1 MFLEDPGIYYEIH
14 GTGKPVIILNGIMMS
29 TASWEDHIERW
40 KKKFLVI
47 TYDTRDQGRSARIT
61 DKPYTIDI
69 HAEDLKKLI
78 DHLNLKKVNLM
89 GVSYGA
95 QIAELFSLKHPDLV
109 DRMILSNATDHID
122 NYLKS
127 IGQAWKVAASLY
139 DGEKFFDIS
148 LPYIYSRPFYN
159 NNYPWLMNRR
169 KIFKETLTKDWF
181 DGFVRLASSNEL
193 FDIREEIKNIKAK
206 TLFISGEE
214 DIITPK
220 SHIIEMSKKVAGSLL
235 VNIENTGHALFFE
248 KFEEFCLL
256 VEGFFSEE

>member
-1 MFLEDPGIYYEIH
+1 MYLEDPGIYYEIY
-14 GTGKPVIILNGIMMS
+14 GKGRPVIILNGIMMS
-29 TASWEDHIERW
+29 TSSWRAHIERW
-40 KKKFLVI
+40 QKKFQVI
-47 TYDTRDQGRSARIT
+47 TYDTRDQGKSARIT
-61 DKPYTIDI
+61 DKPYTIEV
-69 HAEDLKKLI
+69 HVEDLKKLV
-78 DHLNLKKVNLM
+78 DHLGLKKVNLM

-95 QIAELFSLKHPDLV
+95 QIAELFTLKYPE
-109 DRMILSNATDHID
+109 MIDKLLLSNATDHID

-127 IGQAWKVAASLY
+127 IGQAWKVAAELY

-159 NNYPWLMNRR
+159 NNYEWLMNRR

-181 DGFVRLASSNEL
+181 DGFVRLASSNET
-193 FDIREEIKNIKAK
+193 FDIRNEISNITAK

-220 SHIIEMSKKVAGSLL
+220 SHIIEMSKKVKNSLL
-235 VNIENTGHALFFE
+235 ANLENTGHALFFE

-256 VEGFFSEE
+256 VEAFFNND